1 MNNEIAERIQ
11 LIKEGNVPE
20 GYRNHSDFKA
30 PNDWDVLDLGKIMNF
45 KNGLNYGKNDV
56 GEEIKI
62 LGVGDFQKNFYLNT
76 NDLNKIKYSDLDMNY
91 LLENGDLIF
100 VRSNGNKELIG
111 RVLYCENIEEKVTY
125 SGFTIR
131 GRLNSNNFL
140 DKYCAYYCSSNLVKK
155 QYMKN
160 GGGTNINNLS
170 QDILSNVK
178 ITKPSIKE
186 QEKII
191 RIISA
196 FDRLIKL
203 KEKLLQEKQ
212 KQKKGLMERL
222 LTEKIRINGFN
233 EKWKKVKLGT
243 VMKER
248 NEIGYNE
255 LELLA
260 ITSANGVVRR
270 TEVDI
275 KDTSSEDKSK
285 YKRILPGDIGYNTM
299 RMWQGVSG
307 LSKYEG
313 IVSPAYTILKPT
325 EKVDSEFMSYLFKL
339 PQVINLFY
347 RYSQG
352 LVSDTYNLK
361 YENFKGIKVNIP
373 AEVKEQ
379 KQIATILRTA
389 DKEIDLLKKELEALK
404 QQKKGLTQLLLTGI
418 VRV

>member
-1 MNNEIAERIQ
+1 MNKEIAERIQ
-11 LIKEGNVPE
+11 IIKEGKIPE
-20 GYRNHSDFKA
+20 GYEKHNRNIL
-30 PNDWDVLDLGKIMNF
+30 PNDWNI
-45 KNGLNYGKNDV
+45 
-56 GEEIKI
+56 IKI
-62 LGVGDFQKNFYLNT
+62 SKAMNIKNNSRIPISENERKKIKGKYPYYGPTKIQDYIDRYTLEGEHVLIGEDGDHFLKYKEKEMTLLIDGKFNVNNHAHILQGTDICETKWFYYSFQHKNILDSITRQGVGRYKLTKEALKDIEFSVPTIIEQKNI
-76 NDLNKIKYSDLDMNY
+76 IKV
-91 LLENGDLIF
+91 LLCWD
-100 VRSNGNKELIG
+100 KA
-111 RVLYCENIEEKVTY
+111 IE
-125 SGFTIR
+125 
-131 GRLNSNNFL
+131 
-140 DKYCAYYCSSNLVKK
+140 
-155 QYMKN
+155 
-160 GGGTNINNLS
+160 
-170 QDILSNVK
+170 
-178 ITKPSIKE
+178 
-186 QEKII
+186 
-191 RIISA
+191 
-196 FDRLIKL
+196 L
-203 KEKLLQEKQ
+203 KEKLLQKKQ

-248 NEIGYNE
+248 NEIGYND

-339 PQVINLFY
+339 PKVINLFY

-373 AEVKEQ
+373 TEVKEQ
-379 KQIATILRTA
+379 KQIATILRIA

-404 QQKKGLTQLLLTGI
+404 QQKKGLMQLLLTGI
-418 VRV
+418 VRVKSMENK